1 MFPVIQDAHPFVPP
15 AGDSSSIMRSL
26 AFRVEQL
33 AELVPI
39 DRPVVYLDYP
49 VHLNIGDLLIEAGTE
64 QFFTRFGYEIAE
76 KRSVYDFG
84 ALARHWMPKDSTI
97 LLHGGGNFGDLYPLH
112 QKFRER
118 VIADYPEHRI
128 VMLPQSLHFDSPAAL
143 AACAENFSRHGDL
156 HICLR
161 DEPSIETV
169 RQHFRNPAYLV
180 PDMAHLLWEPL
191 EQDRAKPRGE
201 ATLLFARRD
210 KESSAIALPR
220 ELSSQPGMDW
230 NDLIGVENKAAYYA
244 LALLHRNRGASGGK
258 LSLHPAWRILRN
270 RLIAKSVRFLG
281 GYDAV
286 VTNRLHMGLLSLL
299 LGRKV
304 TLADNSYGKLTRYH
318 AAWLS
323 GIADAQVSS

>member
-1 MFPVIQDAHPFVPP
+1 MIPVTPDPIPP
-15 AGDSSSIMRSL
+15 SAPSSGDTCSIMRSL
-26 AFRVEQL
+26 ASRVEQL
-33 AELVPI
+33 ATLVPA

-64 QFFTRFGYEIAE
+64 QFFTQFGYDIAE
-76 KRSVYDFG
+76 KRSAYDFG
-84 ALARHWMPKDSTI
+84 TLARHWMPKDSTI

-118 VIADYPEHRI
+118 VIAAYPKHRI
-128 VMLPQSLHFDSPAAL
+128 VMLPQSMHFNSRAAL
-143 AACAENFSRHGDL
+143 AACAESFGRHEDL

-161 DEPSIETV
+161 DEPSLDTV
-169 RQHFRNPAYLV
+169 REHFRNPSYLL

-191 EQDRAKPRGE
+191 EPHRIKPHGQ

-210 KESSAIALPR
+210 KESSAMALPPA
-220 ELSSQPGMDW
+220 LSSQRGMDW
-230 NDLIGVENKAAYYA
+230 NDLIGLENKAAYYT
-244 LALLHRNRGASGGK
+244 LAILHRNRGESGGK
-258 LSLHPAWRILRN
+258 LSLHPMWRILRN

-281 GYDAV
+281 DYDSV

-323 GIADAQVSS
+323 GMADAQVS

>member
-1 MFPVIQDAHPFVPP
+1 MIPVIHDAQPFVAPS
-15 AGDSSSIMRSL
+15 GDSSVIMRSL
-26 AFRVEQL
+26 ASRVEQL
-33 AELVPI
+33 AELVPS

-64 QFFTRFGYEIAE
+64 QFFTRFGYDIVE
-76 KRSVYDFG
+76 KRSAYDFG

-112 QKFRER
+112 QKFREC
-118 VIADYPEHRI
+118 VIAAYPNHRI
-128 VMLPQSLHFDSPAAL
+128 VMLPQSMHFDSPAAL
-143 AACAENFSRHGDL
+143 AACAEKFGRHGDL

-161 DEPSIETV
+161 DEPSLQTM
-169 RQHFRNPAYLV
+169 RQHFRNPSYLM

-191 EQDRAKPRGE
+191 ASDRAKPQGR

-210 KESSAIALPR
+210 KESTAMDLPR
-220 ELSSQPGMDW
+220 GLSAQRGMDW
-230 NDLIGVENKAAYYA
+230 NDLIGYENKAAYYT
-244 LALLHRNRGASGGK
+244 LALLHRNRGEAGGMF
-258 LSLHPAWRILRN
+258 SLHPMWRMLRN

-281 GYDAV
+281 DYDSV
-286 VTNRLHMGLLSLL
+286 ITNRLHMGLLSLL

-318 AAWLS
+318 SAWLS
-323 GIADAQVSS
+323 GMADAQVHS